1 MNSLELLVKFASFG
15 TAGVSVLAIFY
26 IGYSIQKLPNNAP
39 PWKPALMKKY
49 MNMCIVIA
57 LICTLS
63 GGVNAYFNRNKI
75 VAANEQVAN
84 ISAEYKGQ
92 IQKIESEK
100 SEISADL
107 SSLRA
112 LLQQGPT
119 LTPAVSAKLDSAEVK
134 VNRLQLK
141 PQKEMLKGAVAIPI
155 QP

>member
-26 IGYSIQKLPNNAP
+26 IGLGIQKLPNNAP

-75 VAANEQVAN
+75 VAANEQVA
-84 ISAEYKGQ
+84 SMGAQYKEQ
-92 IQKIESEK
+92 IQKVESEK

-141 PQKEMLKGAVAIPI
+141 PQKEMLKGAVAIPR